1 MTLKDLFLINRYKG
15 NLTQN
20 QQNLVNQGL
29 TNFLTKNTEAKLLH
43 AMNIDGMSFEK
54 CKDIINE
61 YGSIEEYAKGDN
73 KDPFVASVKFIL
85 ENSSEVSSAIESI
98 EFYSKEFKEGEF

>member
-1 MTLKDLFLINRYKG
+1 MINRYKG

-29 TNFLTKNTEAKLLH
+29 TNFLTKDTEAKLLH

-85 ENSSEVSSAIESI
+85 DNSSIVKLTIEDI
-98 EFYSKEFKEGEF
+98 EGYAKEYQDGKFYLNEE